1 MSTTKEHLWT
11 NAAIMVVVL
20 GCTALAQAYEFAGGT
35 GAPNDPYQIATA
47 EQLIAVGA
55 DPNLL
60 GKHFALIADIDL
72 DPNLPGGRIFDDALI
87 GSDEAYGA
95 GTREGASFRGVFDG
109 RKHTIRHLHI
119 DSSHRRIVG
128 LFGSL
133 SGFVRDLH
141 LADVVVTGSPCGAI
155 AGRNIEGTIL
165 RCSVIGVVSGIDD
178 VGGMVGLLSG
188 GSLVQCECD
197 VQVSGDGRVGG
208 MVGAG
213 TGGVMLQCR
222 SQAVVTGGA
231 AVGGLMG
238 DSTASQVFES
248 RADGTVTGVDGVAGL
263 VGDTEGTTLLRCAA
277 NVEVTAK
284 MSAGGLVG
292 RGWFSHGCL
301 IADSYARG
309 SVTGAIAGGLVG
321 AGYDPRIANCYGACG
336 VLAVDS
342 EERPAR
348 AGGIL
353 GTVQQG
359 PVVSACFWD
368 AERSG
373 LDAALGDPSPFYRA
387 FELGT
392 GLTTEQMQD
401 QAAFEQAGWHLDYV
415 WMVPDAD
422 YPMLRWESDGPQS
435 AAP

>member
-1 MSTTKEHLWT
+1 MSTTKEHLRT
-11 NAAIMVVVL
+11 DAAVIVAVL

-47 EQLIAVGA
+47 EHLIAVGA

-60 GKHFALIADIDL
+60 GKHFVLTADIDL

-87 GSDEAYGA
+87 AWDEAYGA
-95 GTREGASFRGVFDG
+95 GTRRDASFHGVFYG
-109 RKHTIRHLHI
+109 QRHTIHNLHI
-119 DSSHRRIVG
+119 EGSHHRFVG

-133 SGFVRDLH
+133 SGLVKDLH
-141 LADVVVTGSPCGAI
+141 LADVIVTGSPGGAI
-155 AGRNIEGTIL
+155 AGRNLEGTIL
-165 RCSVIGVVSGIDD
+165 RCSVTGIVSGIDD

-213 TGGVMLQCR
+213 TGAVMLHCG

-238 DSTASQVFES
+238 DSHGSQVFES
-248 RADGTVTGVDGVAGL
+248 RADGTATGFDGVGGL
-263 VGDTEGTTLLRCAA
+263 IGDTEGTTLLRCAA
-277 NVEVTAK
+277 NGEVTAEL
-284 MSAGGLVG
+284 SAGGLVG
-292 RGWFSHGCL
+292 RGRFSHGCL
-301 IADSYARG
+301 IADSYAQG
-309 SVTGAIAGGLVG
+309 SVTGAVAGGLVG
-321 AGYDPRIANCYGACG
+321 AGYDPRIMNCYGACA

-342 EERPAR
+342 EHRTAR

-359 PVVSACFWD
+359 PMLSACFWD

-392 GLTTEQMQD
+392 GLTTQQMQD
-401 QAAFEQAGWHLDYV
+401 PATFEQAGWDLDYV
-415 WMVPDAD
+415 WTVPEAD
-422 YPMLRWESDGPQS
+422 YPMLRWEPDRPRST
-435 AAP
+435 AP